1 MLDSRKVGWLP
12 ELIYWKFA
20 SSAMK
25 KQITATLSEML
36 RTVHM
41 HHLLIFYFSHM
52 FVDVDRNF
60 NFFSSSRLISSFW
73 KTNENKTDVVQTTK
87 AYFRRWHWSLQ
98 THKTGFS
105 GWKLQFRCISNYCVF
120 FILFY
125 FMLNE
130 EKKKATS
137 IKVVKSSTNSPLYWC
152 LVAGSSIHI
161 RLAKTSI
168 TKQEEP
174 FLSQLCSKDI

>member
-1 MLDSRKVGWLP
+1 
-12 ELIYWKFA
+12 
-20 SSAMK
+20 MK

-105 GWKLQFRCISNYCVF
+105 GRKLQFRCISNYCVF

-125 FMLNE
+125 FFFLNE
-130 EKKKATS
+130 EKKS
-137 IKVVKSSTNSPLYWC
+137 NFNKSCEIQHQLPTLLMLSCRFFNSHQTC
-152 LVAGSSIHI
+152 
-161 RLAKTSI
+161 
-168 TKQEEP
+168 
-174 FLSQLCSKDI
+174 

>member
-1 MLDSRKVGWLP
+1 
-12 ELIYWKFA
+12 
-20 SSAMK
+20 MK

-41 HHLLIFYFSHM
+41 HHLLIFYFSHT

-105 GWKLQFRCISNYCVF
+105 GRKLQFRCISNYCVF

-125 FMLNE
+125 FILNE
-130 EKKKATS
+130 EKKATS
-137 IKVVKSSTNSPLYWC
+137 IKVVKSSTNSPL
-152 LVAGSSIHI
+152 H
-161 RLAKTSI
+161 
-168 TKQEEP
+168 
-174 FLSQLCSKDI
+174 

>member
-36 RTVHM
+36 RTVQM

-125 FMLNE
+125 FKWR
-130 EKKKATS
+130 KKKS
-137 IKVVKSSTNSPLYWC
+137 NFNKSCEIQHQLPTLLMLSCRFFNSHQTC
-152 LVAGSSIHI
+152 
-161 RLAKTSI
+161 
-168 TKQEEP
+168 
-174 FLSQLCSKDI
+174 

>member
-12 ELIYWKFA
+12 ELIYWKFS

-36 RTVHM
+36 RTVQM

-125 FMLNE
+125 FILNE
-130 EKKKATS
+130 EKKS
-137 IKVVKSSTNSPLYWC
+137 NFNKSCEIQHQLPTLLMLSCRFFNSHQTC
-152 LVAGSSIHI
+152 
-161 RLAKTSI
+161 
-168 TKQEEP
+168 
-174 FLSQLCSKDI
+174 

>member
-60 NFFSSSRLISSFW
+60 YFFSSSRLISSFW

-125 FMLNE
+125 FILNE
-130 EKKKATS
+130 EKKK
-137 IKVVKSSTNSPLYWC
+137 
-152 LVAGSSIHI
+152 
-161 RLAKTSI
+161 
-168 TKQEEP
+168 
-174 FLSQLCSKDI
+174 QLQ

>member
-1 MLDSRKVGWLP
+1 
-12 ELIYWKFA
+12 
-20 SSAMK
+20 MK

-41 HHLLIFYFSHM
+41 HHLLIFYFSHT

-105 GWKLQFRCISNYCVF
+105 GRKLQFRCISNYCVF

-125 FMLNE
+125 FILNE
-130 EKKKATS
+130 EKKATS
-137 IKVVKSSTNSPLYWC
+137 IKVVKSSTNSPLY
-152 LVAGSSIHI
+152 
-161 RLAKTSI
+161 
-168 TKQEEP
+168 
-174 FLSQLCSKDI
+174 

>member
-12 ELIYWKFA
+12 ELIYWKFS

-41 HHLLIFYFSHM
+41 HHLLIFYFSHT

-125 FMLNE
+125 FILN
-130 EKKKATS
+130 EKKK
-137 IKVVKSSTNSPLYWC
+137 
-152 LVAGSSIHI
+152 
-161 RLAKTSI
+161 
-168 TKQEEP
+168 
-174 FLSQLCSKDI
+174 QLQ

>member
-1 MLDSRKVGWLP
+1 
-12 ELIYWKFA
+12 
-20 SSAMK
+20 MK

-36 RTVHM
+36 RTVQM
-41 HHLLIFYFSHM
+41 HHLLIFYFSHT

-105 GWKLQFRCISNYCVF
+105 GRKLQFRCISNYCVF

-125 FMLNE
+125 FILN

-137 IKVVKSSTNSPLYWC
+137 IKVVKSSTNSPLY
-152 LVAGSSIHI
+152 
-161 RLAKTSI
+161 
-168 TKQEEP
+168 
-174 FLSQLCSKDI
+174 

>member
-12 ELIYWKFA
+12 ELIYWKFS

-41 HHLLIFYFSHM
+41 HHLLIFYFSHT

-125 FMLNE
+125 FILNE
-130 EKKKATS
+130 EKKK
-137 IKVVKSSTNSPLYWC
+137 
-152 LVAGSSIHI
+152 
-161 RLAKTSI
+161 
-168 TKQEEP
+168 
-174 FLSQLCSKDI
+174 QLQ

>member
-41 HHLLIFYFSHM
+41 HHLLIFYFSHTI
-52 FVDVDRNF
+52 VDVDRNF

-125 FMLNE
+125 FILN
-130 EKKKATS
+130 EKKK
-137 IKVVKSSTNSPLYWC
+137 
-152 LVAGSSIHI
+152 
-161 RLAKTSI
+161 
-168 TKQEEP
+168 
-174 FLSQLCSKDI
+174 QLQ

>member
-36 RTVHM
+36 RTVQM
-41 HHLLIFYFSHM
+41 HHLLIFYFSHT

-125 FMLNE
+125 FILNE
-130 EKKKATS
+130 EKKK
-137 IKVVKSSTNSPLYWC
+137 
-152 LVAGSSIHI
+152 
-161 RLAKTSI
+161 
-168 TKQEEP
+168 
-174 FLSQLCSKDI
+174 QLQ

>member
-20 SSAMK
+20 NSAMK
-25 KQITATLSEML
+25 RQFTATLSEML
-36 RTVHM
+36 RTVQM

-105 GWKLQFRCISNYCVF
+105 GRKLQFCCISNYCVF
-120 FILFY
+120 FIFY
-125 FMLNE
+125 FFKWRKKSNFNKSYEIQHQLPTLLML
-130 EKKKATS
+130 S
-137 IKVVKSSTNSPLYWC
+137 CRCFNSHQTC
-152 LVAGSSIHI
+152 
-161 RLAKTSI
+161 
-168 TKQEEP
+168 
-174 FLSQLCSKDI
+174 